1 VSLPIHQFHQQ
12 SRHKYSL
19 SFENWL
25 PLAEKI
31 KNLPCHGIRRKLKL
45 WYIFDSGSFEYF
57 LHLNFDRPAVENSR
71 FDEIAGL
78 WFWKS
83 FWLLGTKLILR
94 TNFCYNEV
102 LRRLTNDGRANNR
115 NIETPYKKILIM
127 SFKITTQHVTINNIP
142 NKRSWNIVF
151 LVCWAM
157 NECERSRYELAIFDQ
172 ALKHR
177 RARLKLIWNV
187 TRTEEKNAEKSKCI
201 AIKLRYKYSKG
212 IS

>member
-1 VSLPIHQFHQQ
+1 MWNTQQLELLDWHKLCTSKAGIVSLPIHQFHQQ

-45 WYIFDSGSFEYF
+45 WCIFDSGSFEYF

-157 NECERSRYELAIFDQ
+157 MAHEWMWTVTV
-172 ALKHR
+172 
-177 RARLKLIWNV
+177 RACNFRPSTK
-187 TRTEEKNAEKSKCI
+187 AP
-201 AIKLRYKYSKG
+201 
-212 IS
+212 